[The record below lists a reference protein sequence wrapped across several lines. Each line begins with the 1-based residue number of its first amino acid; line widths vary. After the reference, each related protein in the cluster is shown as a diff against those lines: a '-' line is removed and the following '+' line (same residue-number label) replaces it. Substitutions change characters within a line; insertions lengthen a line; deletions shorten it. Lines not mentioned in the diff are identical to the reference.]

1 MSCVH
6 YKFSAKLN
14 YDTVTFDGL
23 HISLCD
29 LKRQIM
35 GREKL
40 KAADSDLQITNAQT
54 KEEYTDDNA
63 LIPKNSSV
71 IVRRIPIGGVK
82 CTSKTYVISRTEPV
96 SGTSKAID
104 DSSASISLAQLTKT
118 ANLAE
123 ANASEED
130 KIKAMMSQSGH
141 EYDPINYMKKP
152 LGPPPPTYTCFR
164 CGKPGHYI
172 KICPTNGDKNFES
185 VPRIKKSTGIPRS
198 FMMEVQDPNTKG
210 AMLTNTGKY
219 AIPTIDAEAYA
230 IGKKEKPPFLPEEPS
245 SSSSEEDPIPDELL
259 CLICKDIMTDAVV
272 IPCCGNS
279 YCDECIRTSLLESEE
294 HTCPTCHQTDVSPD
308 ALIANKFL
316 RQAVNNFKNE
326 TGYTKRLRK
335 QSQPPRQAVQ
345 RNVPSAPRST
355 GSRQQDPL
363 IIPTTSAPAHPGAS
377 LALPLVPGQP
387 ASTAATLTTSQPASA
402 PTSDAPAP
410 MPMAIR
416 TDKPEGPFRDN
427 DSVGPAA
434 AIVTAPDHLKPPSS
448 LAIPPLMEEKG
459 YQVPVLG
466 RPGLPG
472 QLGPH
477 GHSIPIMGQPL
488 RTNLVRAAGSR
499 TSWEPSSNRG
509 RPHSD
514 RTQRTQ
520 APTLPA
526 STPVFVPVPPPPLY
540 PHPPPPPHALP
551 LPPGVP
557 PPQFPPQ
564 FPPGQPPPAGYTVPP
579 PGYPPAP
586 ANIST
591 PWVPTPVPTAHSNAI
606 PTTQAPPLSR
616 EEFYREQRR
625 LKEEEKKKS
634 KLDEFTNDFAKEL
647 MEYKKIQK
655 ERRRSYSR
663 SKSPYSASSYS
674 RSSYTYSKSRSG
686 SSRSRSYSRS
696 FSRSHSRSYSRS
708 PPYPRRGREKSRN
721 YRSRSRSHG
730 YHRSRSRSPPYRRYH
745 SRSRSPAYRGQS
757 PNKHPVPQGEGERE
771 YLGRY
776 REMPVYDMKAYYG
789 RSVEMREPF
798 EKERY
803 RNWDCY
809 REWCEKYC
817 KGFAAG
823 AQPRPLLNR
832 ENFSPERFG
841 LSGPRHENPPYMRG
855 RREEYPGGLSHRNRN
870 IGPGY
875 SEKVAGR
882 EGHSLKDMPKLKEKE
897 VENPPGDMKGNKHK
911 KHRKRRKGEDSEG
924 FPSTDLLEA
933 SRKPRDPAA
942 VEESKPDPLFVLS
955 SRDDATPVR
964 DEPMEADSLAFKPI
978 SDKERKEKPKPKVE
992 KTKRKTEGPA
1002 TAKKE
1007 GQVKPAKA
1015 PQEKAEGD
1023 REKSPRPDPPAKK
1036 VKEEPPKADG
1046 AKSSSQKDEKPLSAP
1061 RKVNSRGAKEH
1072 PETRSAKEEKTT
1084 KKEHPPKE
1092 IKQEK
1097 QPPSKEEKVK
1107 KPQEKN
1113 KPAEAK
1119 SEKRKRKVEDKGEKD
1134 PETTSSKTSR
1144 PDAAESKP
1152 LPKGKV
1158 EPEGE
1163 KPERSPEK
1171 DKMVLPVVP
1180 TKKIKLNRETGK
1192 KIAGAENVPPAK
1204 DVPAEKPEPPPGSK
1218 AKQEKPKGKL
1228 RRKVAVADGSS
1239 STLVDYTSTSSAG
1252 GSPVRKSEDKLDT
1265 KRTVIKTMEEYNND
1279 ITAPAE
1285 DVIIMIQVPQSK
1297 WDKDDFDSEEEE
1309 EETDN
1314 VKPIHVP
1321 PPLPPP
1327 PPPLPVP
1334 AAASGKPLSVV
1345 KNVSTKPFSSLRPSE
1360 KDLELLEK
1368 NQRGTKESSQPEPK
1382 SSKNTASSEKGKT
1395 KDRDHVASERETSE
1409 KRKSGAQPEKERPE
1423 HGAEQAP
1430 TKSSSSHSSRENR
1443 GAEKHDVPHASSAK
1457 DFTPNREKKYD
1468 YDSSSSSS
1476 RDHSGAKR
1484 RDDRSDPAWKKSS
1497 PSRSR
1502 ESAASGLKSSK
1513 SREERT
1519 EQTKKEAWD
1528 SRWSTHSPTRERRQN
1543 DHKTA
1548 YESRRSAEQHKSQER
1563 ASSGKEREKRLP
1575 SEAWNSQERAMG
1587 GSKALHRRQSSPEA
1601 REPVAPPSDK
1611 NAAKPKPQPSHSS
1624 RLSSDPTRETDEAA
1638 FVPDYNESDSD
1649 SNGSAKP
1656 EDSPGKSAREGKERA
1671 PEKSNKEAGAA
1682 GGAVAQPGG
1691 SHSQSSPSPNRS
1703 RSPSGS
1709 QGRSHSSSASSA
1721 DSQDS
1726 KKKRKKKEKKKHRK
1740 HKKHK
1745 KHKKHAGGP
1754 ESEAEKSQ
1762 KHKHKKKK
1770 SKKSKDK
1777 EKEKDDQ
1784 KAKPVLV

>member
-6 YKFSAKLN
+6 YKFSSKLN

-23 HISLCD
+23 HISLFD

-40 KAADSDLQITNAQT
+40 KAADCDLQITNAQT

-96 SGTSKAID
+96 SGPSKAID

-245 SSSSEEDPIPDELL
+245 SSSEEDDPIPDELL

-335 QSQPPRQAVQ
+335 QTQLPRQAVQ
-345 RNVPSAPRST
+345 RNVPSTPRSM

-363 IIPTTSAPAHPGAS
+363 IIPATSAPGHTAVSLTLSIAPSQSAS
-377 LALPLVPGQP
+377 
-387 ASTAATLTTSQPASA
+387 SAATLPISQPAAAS
-402 PTSDAPAP
+402 TSDVPASIS
-410 MPMAIR
+410 MAVR
-416 TDKPEGPFRDN
+416 GDKPEGPFRDDDN
-427 DSVGPAA
+427 IGPAA
-434 AIVTAPDHLKPPSS
+434 ATLSASDHTKPPS
-448 LAIPPLMEEKG
+448 LAINPLMEEKG

-466 RPGLPG
+466 QPALSG
-472 QLGPH
+472 QLGSH
-477 GHSIPIMGQPL
+477 GHSIPTMGQPV
-488 RTNLVRAAGSR
+488 RTNPVRSAGSR
-499 TSWEPSSNRG
+499 SSWEPSSNRG

-540 PHPPPPPHALP
+540 PPPPPPPHALP

-674 RSSYTYSKSRSG
+674 RSSYSYSKSRSG

-708 PPYPRRGREKSRN
+708 PPYPRRGRGKSRN

-745 SRSRSPAYRGQS
+745 SRSRSPVYRGQS

-771 YLGRY
+771 YFGRY
-776 REMPVYDMKAYYG
+776 REMPLYDMKAYYG
-789 RSVEMREPF
+789 RSVEMRDPF

-809 REWCEKYC
+809 RDWCEKYEKYC

-841 LSGPRHENPPYMRG
+841 LSGPRRENSPYIRG
-855 RREEYPGGLSHRNRN
+855 RREEYPGGLGHRNRN
-870 IGPGY
+870 IGSGY
-875 SEKVAGR
+875 SEKVTAR
-882 EGHSLKDMPKLKEKE
+882 EGHGLKDMPKLKEKE
-897 VENPPGDMKGNKHK
+897 VENPPGDVKGNKHK
-911 KHRKRRKGEDSEG
+911 KHRKRRKGEEGEG
-924 FPSTDLLEA
+924 FPSADLMEG

-942 VEESKPDPLFVLS
+942 AAEESKPDPLFVLS

-964 DEPMEADSLAFKPI
+964 DEPMEADSVAFKPV
-978 SDKERKEKPKPKVE
+978 SDKERKEKPKAKVE

-1002 TAKKE
+1002 ATKKE
-1007 GQVKPAKA
+1007 VQVKPAKA
-1015 PQEKAEGD
+1015 PQEKAEAD

-1036 VKEEPPKADG
+1036 VKEEPAKADG
-1046 AKSSSQKDEKPLSAP
+1046 TKPSSQKDEKPLSAP
-1061 RKVNSRGAKEH
+1061 RKVNSRGVKEP
-1072 PETRSAKEEKTT
+1072 PETRLAKEEKV
-1084 KKEHPPKE
+1084 KKEHPKE

-1097 QPPSKEEKVK
+1097 QPSKEEKLK
-1107 KPQEKN
+1107 KPIDKN
-1113 KPAEAK
+1113 KPADAK
-1119 SEKRKRKVEDKGEKD
+1119 SEKRKRKVEEKGDKD
-1134 PETTSSKTSR
+1134 PEIISSKTSKQ
-1144 PDAAESKP
+1144 DVTELKP
-1152 LPKGKV
+1152 LPKGKT

-1163 KPERSPEK
+1163 KAERTPEK
-1171 DKMVLPVVP
+1171 DKTVLPVVP
-1180 TKKIKLNRETGK
+1180 AKKIKLNRETGK
-1192 KIAGAENVPPAK
+1192 KIAGTENIPGVK
-1204 DVPAEKPEPPPGSK
+1204 EVSAEKPEPAGSK
-1218 AKQEKPKGKL
+1218 TKQEKPKGKL
-1228 RRKVAVADGSS
+1228 RRKMAAADGSG

-1309 EETDN
+1309 DN
-1314 VKPIHVP
+1314 VKPAQVP
-1321 PPLPPP
+1321 S
-1327 PPPLPVP
+1327 
-1334 AAASGKPLSVV
+1334 AAGKPTSVV
-1345 KNVSTKPFSSLRPSE
+1345 KNVSSLKPSSSLKYSE
-1360 KDLELLEK
+1360 KDPEHVEK
-1368 NQRGTKESSQPEPK
+1368 NQRAATKETGRESSQPEPK
-1382 SSKNTASSEKGKT
+1382 SSKSLTSNEKGKA
-1395 KDRDHVASERETSE
+1395 KERDHTTSEREALE
-1409 KRKSGAQPEKERPE
+1409 KRKSGAQPEKERSE
-1423 HGAEQAP
+1423 HSAEQGAV
-1430 TKSSSSHSSRENR
+1430 KSSSSHSSRENR
-1443 GAEKHDVPHASSAK
+1443 GPDKHDAATAAAHTSSAK
-1457 DFTPNREKKYD
+1457 DFTPNRDKKYD
-1468 YDSSSSSS
+1468 YDSSSN
-1476 RDHSGAKR
+1476 RDFSGAKR
-1484 RDDRSDPAWKKSS
+1484 RDDRSDPARKKIS
-1497 PSRSR
+1497 PSRTR
-1502 ESAASGLKSSK
+1502 DSATSGLKSSK
-1513 SREERT
+1513 TREERA
-1519 EQTKKEAWD
+1519 EQTKKDPWD
-1528 SRWSTHSPTRERRQN
+1528 VKWSGYSPTRERRQN

-1563 ASSGKEREKRLP
+1563 GLGKEREKRP
-1575 SEAWNSQERAMG
+1575 SSETWSSKERTMG
-1587 GSKALHRRQSSPEA
+1587 GSKSLHRRPSPEA
-1601 REPVAPPSDK
+1601 REPGALQNDK
-1611 NAAKPKPQPSHSS
+1611 SGAKPKPQPSHFS

-1656 EDSPGKSAREGKERA
+1656 EDSPGKNARDGKERA
-1671 PEKSNKEAGAA
+1671 TDKPVKEAPAA
-1682 GGAVAQPGG
+1682 GALATQPGG
-1691 SHSQSSPSPNRS
+1691 SQSQSSPSPSRS
-1703 RSPSGS
+1703 QSPSGS
-1709 QGRSHSSSASSA
+1709 QGRSRSSSASSA

-1745 KHKKHAGGP
+1745 KHKKHAGT

-1777 EKEKDDQ
+1777 EKEKERDDQ
-1784 KAKPVLV
+1784 KAKPVTV